1 MRKSDRTEGVH
12 HYFLG
17 ICCAL
22 MFAGCCSRPVPV
34 EPIID
39 DLENQQV
46 QSAAI
51 VERIEVETEKLV
63 PELVYI
69 NAPPEIIERAT
80 VIVKDAVELK
90 TSLEKERIL
99 TADLKIR
106 VETLVNDKKPLE
118 TAVNRTKTQRNAG
131 FIACGILAVLLFLA
145 FKLK

>member
-1 MRKSDRTEGVH
+1 MIKNDRTEGLH
-12 HYFLG
+12 HYLLG
-17 ICCAL
+17 FCCVL
-22 MFAGCCSRPVPV
+22 MFAGCCTGKHPV
-34 EPIID
+34 EPVID
-39 DLENQQV
+39 DLENQQG

-51 VERIEVETEKLV
+51 VERIEVETEKLI

-99 TADLKIR
+99 TANLKIR
-106 VETLVNDKKPLE
+106 VETLVKDKKTLE

-131 FIACGILAVLLFLA
+131 FIACGILAALLFLA